1 MPRGDRYAR
10 VLMDQEEYDS
20 TLDTMR
26 HSRRVDELLLQVVV
40 ALQQRVTRHDLSKM
54 APPEKAVF
62 DRITPLLKQSTYG
75 SEEYKA
81 SLADMGEV
89 LVHHYGANR
98 HHPEHFQTGI
108 SGMTLVDLIEM
119 LCDWKA
125 ATERHDDGSLAR
137 SLQIQ
142 ESRFGIEPQL
152 MAVLTNTAV
161 TFGWLPSPAVADV
174 DDQTGAVTW
183 AVELEDTE
191 R

>member
-1 MPRGDRYAR
+1 MTGTLG
-10 VLMDQEEYDS
+10 LMDQEHYDS

-26 HSRRVDELLLQVVV
+26 HSRRVDELLLQIII
-40 ALQQRVTRHDLSKM
+40 ALQERVTRHDLSKM

-62 DRITPLLKQSTYG
+62 DRVTPLLEHSTYG

-98 HHPEHFQTGI
+98 HHPEHYETGI
-108 SGMTLVDLIEM
+108 SGMTLVDVIEM

-125 ATERHDDGSLAR
+125 ATERHADGSLAR
-137 SLQIQ
+137 SLTIQ
-142 ESRFGIEPQL
+142 EGRFGIEPQL
-152 MAVLTNTAV
+152 MALLTNTAV
-161 TFGWLPSPAVADV
+161 AFGWLPSPAVGDV
-174 DDQTGAVTW
+174 DDKAGAPTR
-183 AVELEDTE
+183 AVELEDPE